1 MIIASLS
8 GLSYLHFVTH
18 CGPAM
23 LVCLAGNLFG
33 LCWLFRDEL
42 SRPLVC
48 VGTVDGV
55 AVTLDAPAAGDE
67 ERKPSRDGDVEDPAF
82 STPVVGM
89 NMVQLDASRVYG
101 TTTGSGPEA
110 WEHSLDVH
118 HVFDGDVLGAVCAA
132 AEEPTTTTV
141 PRLRTLTV
149 TAAPLP
155 SAPVSPEP
163 SLSPPITATASRPL
177 VRRLIGVVFIGT
189 LVAFLCGA
197 PLSIAAGAGAAMMMG
212 VDFREPDAI
221 LAKIDWMLLVFFAA
235 LFIVMQG
242 FVQTGLPESVWNQV
256 GPLLGVDTA
265 AHMSVFV
272 LLVVAGSNTISNVP
286 LVLLMS
292 PVLPSLPQAPI
303 AWLLLSFV
311 STVAGNLTLVGSV
324 ANLIVA
330 ERAKSWHVI
339 TFMDY
344 ARFGIPSTLLVTVV
358 GTLLVRLTFVL

>member
-8 GLSYLHFVTH
+8 GLSYIHFVLH

-23 LVCLAGNLFG
+23 LVCLTGNLLG

-42 SRPLVC
+42 SQPLVLT
-48 VGTVDGV
+48 GE
-55 AVTLDAPAAGDE
+55 VTTGEDEGGKPTRDSDVEISDLSAPAITAVAC
-67 ERKPSRDGDVEDPAF
+67 SVEHTGKA
-82 STPVVGM
+82 
-89 NMVQLDASRVYG
+89 QLDASRVYG
-101 TTTGSGPEA
+101 TTTDSGPEA
-110 WEHSLDVH
+110 WEHSLDLH
-118 HVFDGDVLGAVCAA
+118 HVFDSDSLGVVSA
-132 AEEPTTTTV
+132 
-141 PRLRTLTV
+141 RLRTVTV
-149 TAAPLP
+149 AAAPLP
-155 SAPVSPEP
+155 SAPVFPEQ
-163 SLSPPITATASRPL
+163 SLSSAPMAIPATASRPL

-189 LVAFLCGA
+189 LLAFLFGA
-197 PLSIAAGAGAAMMMG
+197 PLSIAAGAGAAMMMA

-221 LAKIDWMLLVFFAA
+221 LAKVDWMLLVFFAA

-265 AHMSVFV
+265 AHVSVFV

-292 PVLPSLPQAPI
+292 PMLPTLPQAPI

-330 ERAKSWHVI
+330 ERAKSYHVL
-339 TFMDY
+339 TFIEY
-344 ARFGIPSTLLVTVV
+344 ARFGIPSTILVTVI
-358 GTLLVRLTFVL
+358 GTLLVQLTFVW